1 MRAIR
6 TRIGTDR
13 RSRPSRRFRL
23 AAVAATASLV
33 LSACGTAEDDAPADP
48 PAEDDD
54 PADDRPDGE
63 DADEVPDDGTDQAGG
78 GDGDDADEDGDDNDA
93 ADGDGGTDQA
103 GGDANGDGDDGVQ
116 PLAGDPALEPR
127 EEAGTAGTLA
137 VTDVRIGRHD
147 GFDRVVF
154 DLAGDGQAGWF
165 VEYVDEAVEQG
176 RGRTIEVEGD
186 ATLQV
191 AIRNVTLPPE
201 LPDDIEVWDDERVAA
216 PDGGTVLEVVDDSIF
231 EGQHVV
237 FVGTTGE
244 HGFLIERFEDP
255 QRVVL
260 DIFDG

>member
-1 MRAIR
+1 MRTPG
-6 TRIGTDR
+6 TRVGIEL
-13 RSRPSRRFRL
+13 RSRPSGRLRL

-33 LSACGTAEDDAPADP
+33 LAACDTTDEDGAPADP
-48 PAEDDD
+48 PAEDGD
-54 PADDRPDGE
+54 PEGAE
-63 DADEVPDDGTDQAGG
+63 PDDGTDDADEV
-78 GDGDDADEDGDDNDA
+78 DGDDPEDDADAGDPDEGGEPDE
-93 ADGDGGTDQA
+93 GDGG
-103 GGDANGDGDDGVQ
+103 VE
-116 PLAGDPALEPR
+116 PLAGDPTTERR
-127 EEAGTAGTLA
+127 EEAGSAGTLA
-137 VTDVRIGRHD
+137 VTDVRIGQHD

-154 DLAGDGQAGWF
+154 DLDGDGEPGWF

-176 RGRTIEVEGD
+176 RGQSIEVEGD
-186 ATLQV
+186 GTLQV

-244 HGFLIERFEDP
+244 NGFLIERFEDP

-260 DIFDG
+260 DIFHG